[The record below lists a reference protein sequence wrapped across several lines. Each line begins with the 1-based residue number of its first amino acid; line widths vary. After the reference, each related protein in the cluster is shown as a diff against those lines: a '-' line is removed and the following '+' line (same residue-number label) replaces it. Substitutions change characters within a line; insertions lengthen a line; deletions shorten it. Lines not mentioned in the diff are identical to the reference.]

1 MGCNTTFVEKSDIT
15 LERSEITFESG
26 DITFK
31 VRIINSQNYSVQ

>member
-1 MGCNTTFVEKSDIT
+1 MGSNTTFVEKSDIT

-26 DITFK
+26 DIAFK

>member
-1 MGCNTTFVEKSDIT
+1 MGSNRTFVEKSDIT

-31 VRIINSQNYSVQ
+31 VRIINS

>member
-1 MGCNTTFVEKSDIT
+1 MGSNTTFVEKSDIT

>member
-1 MGCNTTFVEKSDIT
+1 MGSNTTFVEESDIT